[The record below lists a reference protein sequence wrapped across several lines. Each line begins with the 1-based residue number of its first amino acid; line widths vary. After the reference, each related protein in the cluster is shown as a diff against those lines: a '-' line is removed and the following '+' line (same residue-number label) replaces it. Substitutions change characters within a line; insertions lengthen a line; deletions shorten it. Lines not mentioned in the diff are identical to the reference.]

1 VSSHLFAH
9 AQHRRSKRIEK
20 AIQLVVG
27 GVGAMREP
35 YQEQVT
41 TLSINC
47 HGCAY
52 QSKHE
57 VIQGETVYLEVK
69 PPNEGS
75 VGYSSRAKVKWV
87 QKLGGKEKFFQ
98 VAVELETYGNIW
110 GIPSPPGDWFPPKL
124 PEAVEAA
131 ASGRELKVV
140 ARKDLPT
147 VPAPAPNASLDR
159 VSQPEKS
166 PVATSSIPPIAQLM
180 VGLGEQIQIM
190 ANEAAAAALGN
201 EKGRLLEEFRAQIRT
216 EAIKTIQSTILA
228 SKEVIARQSVKE
240 LSDAHEA
247 SVRTNYAVWMKKM
260 EEDAES
266 ARQHMLNQVKEVN
279 RRIEGLA
286 ASATERVQHNM
297 ETARGEAVDRFV
309 CRLRDQVAPM
319 IADAKDTI
327 RNLEI
332 SQSAFKKESEAIF
345 TGLENQL
352 EFSANESLARVQQQ
366 LDKNTA
372 ALAARTDETLSK
384 LYQNFEKA
392 AQNNVSSLLASLESQ
407 MTRILQ
413 ERAADVSREF
423 SSGLESYTRNYLES
437 IGKSIAE
444 IPRKIPVHAGK

>member
-1 VSSHLFAH
+1 VSSYQFAH
-9 AQHRRSKRIEK
+9 AQQRRSKRIEQ
-20 AIQLVVG
+20 AIPLLVG

-35 YQEQVT
+35 YQELVS

-57 VIQGETVYLEVK
+57 VIQGETVYLEIK

-124 PEAVEAA
+124 PEAIEPTAA
-131 ASGRELKVV
+131 GRELKVV
-140 ARKDLPT
+140 ARKELP
-147 VPAPAPNASLDR
+147 VAPAPEAALER
-159 VSQPEKS
+159 ASQPERS
-166 PVATSSIPPIAQLM
+166 PAAATSIPPIAQLM

-190 ANEAAAAALGN
+190 ANEAAATALGK

-216 EAIKTIQSTILA
+216 EAVKTIQSTIMA
-228 SKEVIARQSVKE
+228 SKEVIARQAMKE

-247 SVRTNYAVWMKKM
+247 GVRNNYAVWMKKM
-260 EEDAES
+260 EQDTES
-266 ARQHMLNQVKEVN
+266 ARQHMLSQVKEVS
-279 RRIEGLA
+279 RRIDGLA

-297 ETARGEAVDRFV
+297 ETARSEAVDRFV
-309 CRLRDQVAPM
+309 SRLRDQVAPM
-319 IADAKDTI
+319 LADAKESI
-327 RNLEI
+327 QKLET
-332 SQSAFKKESEAIF
+332 SQTAFKKESDAIY

-352 EFSANESLARVQQQ
+352 EFSANESLAKVQQQ
-366 LDKNTA
+366 LEKKTA
-372 ALAARTDETLSK
+372 AISAKTNETLAK

-392 AQNNVSSLLASLESQ
+392 AQDNVVSLLASLESQ

-423 SSGLESYTRNYLES
+423 STGLEGYTRNYLES

-444 IPRKIPVHAGK
+444 IPRKIPVLSGK